1 MKLCRRLRDAVRKLY
16 SLHRLAKQV
25 CGAPDSVVLHSLQCT
40 RGRVGSSRPAQKP
53 VVLQIDGPEA
63 DGIPGEV
70 HRLGG
75 RVIGG
80 LRSVHMVCSTA
91 LANGLDTSAVRDAV
105 NAAARDR
112 GKLFADKHREELEGW
127 LLGNKLFRSLYDG
140 PPLAAPDQVHFAS
153 CVNLDAHIL
162 LCS

>member
-1 MKLCRRLRDAVRKLY
+1 MARHVVNVRIHVVAHRDMNV
-16 SLHRLAKQV
+16 Q
-25 CGAPDSVVLHSLQCT
+25 
-40 RGRVGSSRPAQKP
+40 AQ
-53 VVLQIDGPEA
+53 GEEA
-63 DGIPGEV
+63 DGIVADV

-75 RVIGG
+75 RVIAG

-140 PPLAAPDQVHFAS
+140 PPLATPEKVKPAGVCPAVSRREDVPHVRVFTIRSRLQATAVSEHRNHEAT
-153 CVNLDAHIL
+153 
-162 LCS
+162 